1 MKLTVLGKGTAG
13 SLTYNHFSF
22 FSDMEIECIY
32 DSNIQEQ
39 SVGEGST
46 LQLPRLL
53 SQTINLKYEDLYLID
68 GNYKKGIHYIN
79 WGNRD
84 YFHNFSLG
92 EMSIHFNA
100 VKLQELLYKKNK
112 NKVKFIDKNINS
124 YGDVDSDYIID
135 CRGKPNDYT
144 DYYKAKY
151 IPINSAL
158 ITHCSWDK
166 PIYDYTLCI
175 ARPYGWVFAI
185 PLQNRVSFGYLFKEG
200 INTKK
205 EIEDDLN
212 NVLKELGYTS
222 FTDAKHIKFDN
233 YYRKQNYTDRVFYNG
248 NASFFLE
255 PMEATSLT
263 TVDRIN
269 RNIFDIINY
278 GVSIDTA
285 NQSYIDWFKE
295 CQDIITLHYL
305 GKPRYDTR
313 FWKYA
318 HTLAQDCWS
327 NASDRLIEILNN
339 LDNPNYHMHDVY
351 GTWYQSGFIQNMKGL
366 GINYVKK

>member
-53 SQTINLKYEDLYLID
+53 SQTVNLKYEDLYLID

-175 ARPYGWVFAI
+175 ARPYGWVFGI
-185 PLQNRVSFGYLFKEG
+185 PLSNRISFGYLF
-200 INTKK
+200 NK
-205 EIEDDLN
+205 EINDIKDIQNDLELL
-212 NVLKELGYTS
+212 LKEYRQTPNS
-222 FTDAKHIKFDN
+222 NFINIDFNN
-233 YYRKQNYTDRVFYNG
+233 YYKKVNYHNNIFYNG

-255 PMEATSLT
+255 PMEATSIGT
-263 TVDRIN
+263 IDTFN
-269 RNIFDIINY
+269 RDIYDIIYNNT
-278 GVSIDTA
+278 SINTA
-285 NQSYIDWFKE
+285 NNKYNYWFKQVQE
-295 CQDIITLHYL
+295 IITMHYYANT
-305 GKPRYDTR
+305 KYDTE
-313 FWKYA
+313 FWKHA
-318 HTLAQDCWS
+318 KKLSTLCMNNFKEYKTIINNINNNVPFEYGSWS
-327 NASDRLIEILNN
+327 DNN
-339 LDNPNYHMHDVY
+339 
-351 GTWYQSGFIQNMKGL
+351 FIQNLNGL
-366 GINYVKK
+366 GIKEKLLVV